1 MLVTKENNCYD
12 YYRFIIIPDK
22 CLLKPQHLFSA
33 SLKKICGLKFIR
45 KSLFLWRKPWH
56 SIRTGCQQICLF
68 YLPPKSGFQCL
79 LVILEILECDMTID
93 HHFGGVA
100 NEQRDDK
107 NQSNQNQFDTPLLPR
122 QAGMSGFGLTIK
134 WFLNYLIL
142 FLLDQSLNVLFE
154 KTTNK
159 TWCGIYGCL
168 GLWIDLLLWD

>member
-1 MLVTKENNCYD
+1 MAIKT
-12 YYRFIIIPDK
+12 
-22 CLLKPQHLFSA
+22 SA
-33 SLKKICGLKFIR
+33 VIFGITEKICGLKFIR
-45 KSLFLWRKPWH
+45 RSLFLWRKPWH
-56 SIRTGCQQICLF
+56 SIRTGCQQICL

-122 QAGMSGFGLTIK
+122 QAAMSGFGLTIK

-142 FLLDQSLNVLFE
+142 FVLDQSLNVLFE
-154 KTTNK
+154 RITTKK
-159 TWCGIYGCL
+159 TWLPGIVYL
-168 GLWIDLLLWD
+168 SFL